1 MGMYVYCCSKCGNA
15 IRKDSSPSSS
25 GCSRAS
31 FHDWRKLGEVG
42 DTNYSC
48 KKCGLMVQTKSSP
61 SSSGC
66 TEASFHDWRKQ

>member
-1 MGMYVYCCSKCGNA
+1 MFTVAQNVA
-15 IRKDSSPSSS
+15 TQ
-25 GCSRAS
+25 
-31 FHDWRKLGEVG
+31 FVQQFTKLKWMFVCIFMTGENLG
-42 DTNYSC
+42 GWDTNYSC